1 MKWLINDIRNALQQ
15 LRRVETWMVIGILAL
30 FIGLSYLVAESAF
43 RTDSILQFLRHSSAS
58 CRELTNG
65 PIIFLFCGMI
75 FFLLAAVVT
84 LGEIQSFQKNRRL
97 NARLASRA
105 ALIHAVFWGSIAI
118 LIPSAA
124 IYFFKYYC

>member
-1 MKWLINDIRNALQQ
+1 MKWLLNDIRRALQQ
-15 LRRVETWMVIGILAL
+15 VKRTETWIVIGILAL
-30 FIGLSYLVAESAF
+30 FIGLSYLVAKSAF
-43 RTDSILQFLRHSSAS
+43 RTDSLLRFLHHSSAS
-58 CRELTNG
+58 CRDLTNG

-84 LGEIQSFQKNRRL
+84 LGEIQSFQKTRQRGT
-97 NARLASRA
+97 RQASRT
-105 ALIHAVFWGSIAI
+105 ALIHAAFWGTVAI